1 MADGD
6 IKTGSELIEISSKV
20 LDIKSQVDEVL
31 STYTQVTSN
40 LLSKYEGKNKE
51 NLEYLNVSI
60 NTHLMNLSQVY
71 DKIGIYINYVFEQMN
86 FTDEELNKM
95 IEESM
100 TNGGGY

>member
-40 LLSKYEGKNKE
+40 LLNKYEGKNKE

>member
-40 LLSKYEGKNKE
+40 LLNKYEGKNKE

-100 TNGGGY
+100 INGGGY

>member
-6 IKTGSELIEISSKV
+6 IKTGSELIEISGKV

-71 DKIGIYINYVFEQMN
+71 DKIGIYINYVFEQMK
-86 FTDEELNKM
+86 FTDEELDKM

>member
-51 NLEYLNVSI
+51 NLEYLDVSI

>member
-6 IKTGSELIEISSKV
+6 IKTGSELIEISGKV

-51 NLEYLNVSI
+51 NLEYLNISI

-71 DKIGIYINYVFEQMN
+71 DKVGIYINYVFEQMN

-95 IEESM
+95 IEGSM

>member
-6 IKTGSELIEISSKV
+6 IKTGSELIEISGKV

>member
-1 MADGD
+1 M
-6 IKTGSELIEISSKV
+6 
-20 LDIKSQVDEVL
+20 
-31 STYTQVTSN
+31 TSN
-40 LLSKYEGKNKE
+40 LLNKYEGKNKE

-100 TNGGGY
+100 INGGGY

>member
-31 STYTQVTSN
+31 STYTQVTSS
-40 LLSKYEGKNKE
+40 LLNKYEGKNKE

-100 TNGGGY
+100 INGGGY

>member
-40 LLSKYEGKNKE
+40 LLNKYEGKNKE

-71 DKIGIYINYVFEQMN
+71 DKIGIYINYVFEQMK

>member
-6 IKTGSELIEISSKV
+6 IKTGSELIEISGKV

-51 NLEYLNVSI
+51 NLEYLDVSI

-71 DKIGIYINYVFEQMN
+71 DKIGIYINYVFEQMK
-86 FTDEELNKM
+86 FTDEELDKM

>member
-40 LLSKYEGKNKE
+40 LLNKYEGKNKE

-86 FTDEELNKM
+86 FTDEEFNKM

-100 TNGGGY
+100 INGGGY

>member
-6 IKTGSELIEISSKV
+6 IKTGSELIEISGKV
-20 LDIKSQVDEVL
+20 LDIKSQVDEVI

-51 NLEYLNVSI
+51 NLEYLNISI

-71 DKIGIYINYVFEQMN
+71 DKISIYINYVFEQMN

>member
-51 NLEYLNVSI
+51 NLEYLDVSI

-71 DKIGIYINYVFEQMN
+71 DKIGIYINYVFEQMK
-86 FTDEELNKM
+86 FTDEELDKM